1 MTTRNNDF
9 FEKDSQVLC
18 CYGRRS
24 NTYLMA
30 VYGFCLQNN
39 KYNSLRFKV
48 WVDFTKD
55 EKERME
61 AFERK
66 RAEKQKRREERKGS
80 SDSSDDS
87 EDDGLDNRVK
97 KSICLKMDSLSE
109 DLLAYFRVTLSQKF
123 EESKRAHILVSTPVD
138 VEFEMLVIACG
149 INLLNDFFGKRF
161 KTTLAEDIEA
171 LKNPDLSYN
180 ARLCLTNRIDLKR
193 ILSCNVKICNVL
205 IHILGKI

>member
-61 AFERK
+61 ALERK

-109 DLLAYFRVTLSQKF
+109 DLLAYFRVTLS
-123 EESKRAHILVSTPVD
+123 
-138 VEFEMLVIACG
+138 
-149 INLLNDFFGKRF
+149 
-161 KTTLAEDIEA
+161 
-171 LKNPDLSYN
+171 
-180 ARLCLTNRIDLKR
+180 
-193 ILSCNVKICNVL
+193 
-205 IHILGKI
+205 